1 MRGSGVRIPP
11 GAPNVSLPEDC
22 PHASPLWCWL
32 ASCQSTAWFLRRL
45 AEDVMFEVETRNVA
59 GHVTAV
65 GSAGTFTLVVDRP
78 VEAGGGGLGFNRG
91 RRRYLPVAGCVAHD
105 LFREARPAGI
115 TLTHARARVRG
126 DFS

>member
-22 PHASPLWCWL
+22 PHASPHWCWL

-45 AEDVMFEVETRNVA
+45 AEDVMFEVETCNVA

-78 VEAGGGGLGFNRG
+78 VEAGGGGLGLKG
-91 RRRYLPVAGCVAHD
+91 RQILD
-105 LFREARPAGI
+105 LAVSV
-115 TLTHARARVRG
+115 RV
-126 DFS
+126 